1 MPTNFQRTA
10 AWLTAAGKTQCK
22 ADVSVQAGV
31 HLEEICEMLDEMT
44 IVSKTGISSAALQ
57 EVSAVLRAV
66 GQNLK
71 LRNVTLVVHDKVA
84 FLDSLC
90 DQNVTLDGI
99 AYLAGFDKGGADQE
113 VLNSNDSKL
122 NDDGTAVILPGGKVG
137 KNMDNYKP
145 AELAAFVGTSDALDE
160 VQHAPV

>member
-1 MPTNFQRTA
+1 MTTNFQRTA
-10 AWLTAAGKTQCK
+10 AWLTAAGKTKCK

-44 IVSKTGISSAALQ
+44 IVSTTGISSVALQ

-71 LRNVTLVVHDKVA
+71 ARNVTLVVHDKA
-84 FLDSLC
+84 KFLDSLC

-99 AYLAGFDKGGADQE
+99 AYLAGFDKDEADRE

-122 NDDGTAVILPGGKVG
+122 NDDGTAVILPGGKIG

-145 AELAAFVGTSDALDE
+145 AELGPFVGTSDALDE
-160 VQHAPV
+160 VQHVPV